1 MDGFKGILSDS
12 STAFSLHQLSITYP
26 DKYDDDMFYIAP
38 FYHRIFPQVSRLITV
53 DVDTEFHVDPAQL
66 YRQFDHFSP
75 EAVVGAANDL
85 APHYHQMLTGYRE
98 LHPDT
103 ELGMPGP
110 FQGLNVGVLL
120 LELDRMRE
128 SKEYNAYL
136 TKEETTRLAVK
147 YHMVNTHLG
156 EQVRSKWRVLLSEKL
171 RETGAGGGIRA
182 TSGREMC
189 TTERKCPVHIMQA

>member
-1 MDGFKGILSDS
+1 
-12 STAFSLHQLSITYP
+12 
-26 DKYDDDMFYIAP
+26 MFYIAP

-147 YHMVNTHLG
+147 YHMVQTHLG
-156 EQVRSKWRVLLSEKL
+156 EQVDTYMPQSKSPHLQTCKK
-171 RETGAGGGIRA
+171 
-182 TSGREMC
+182 SG
-189 TTERKCPVHIMQA
+189 PIA